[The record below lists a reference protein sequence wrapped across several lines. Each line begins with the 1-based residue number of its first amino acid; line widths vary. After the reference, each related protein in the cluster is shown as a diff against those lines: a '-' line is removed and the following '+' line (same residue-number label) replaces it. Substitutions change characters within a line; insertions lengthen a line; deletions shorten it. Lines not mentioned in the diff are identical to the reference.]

1 MHSLSDARPYA
12 QAIFELALQKDQ
24 AENWSTTLWTLGE
37 WVKKE
42 EFKIFLS
49 SPKVSLDDKLSLL
62 KDIASKK
69 GSFKEI
75 SNFLTILAENHRLT
89 LLPEIALLYK
99 KLLDSK
105 KEVVEGV
112 IYTPYLV
119 EEETLKRVISAIE
132 KQYQI
137 KLRAKNEVQPDLIGG
152 FKIVFG
158 DKVLDRSVK
167 KELEELYRKMVS

>member
-1 MHSLSDARPYA
+1 M
-12 QAIFELALQKDQ
+12 ALQKDQ